1 MSPFIVLESD
11 KKTMVTGNLE
21 VHYIPEK
28 ASSEIQVTPKT
39 FEYINL
45 NGNQL
50 STDDLLNLGR
60 GHYKIKVIIIKI
72 DLIIF
77 IFNPYIRTLY

>member
-1 MSPFIVLESD
+1 
-11 KKTMVTGNLE
+11 MVTGNLE

-28 ASSEIQVTPKT
+28 ASSEIQIKQKT

-50 STDDLLNLGR
+50 STDDLLNLGQ
-60 GHYKIKVIIIKI
+60 GYYKIKVI
-72 DLIIF
+72 D
-77 IFNPYIRTLY
+77 